1 MAKNSLYRIPI
12 DNKNGGY
19 GEYLYGVNRKD
30 ILGKIDY
37 YKEKYRTIPGR
48 YATEKFG
55 YWSSLH
61 MEFIDCGL
69 KQYSATSL
77 HSYERKHRYYMVK
90 GLLNLSDTIIG
101 ISRKDLLD
109 RIAYRISQLE
119 NYATNNDN
127 KKQKIEYY
135 ERLKNIVASEPLS
148 NFSYEFE

>member
-1 MAKNSLYRIPI
+1 MAKNSLYRIPV

-19 GEYLYGVNRKD
+19 GEYIYGVNRKD

-61 MEFIDCGL
+61 MEFIDCEL
-69 KQYSATSL
+69 KQYSAANQTR
-77 HSYERKHRYYMVK
+77 YEKKHRYYMVK

-109 RIAYRISQLE
+109 RITYRISQLE
-119 NYATNNDN
+119 DAPGNNDN
-127 KKQKIEYY
+127 RQQKIEYY
-135 ERLKNIVASEPLS
+135 ARLKSIVASEPLS